1 MKKRKLLITL
11 VLTFLV
17 GSTIV
22 QASSGESFVKVA
34 SEQEFNEC
42 ISTNNMCELTSDL
55 TLDMRKAIS
64 SKVIIDLN
72 GHTIAPTDGAS
83 IHAGLI
89 RVNHG
94 GKLTVMD
101 SKGNGKITTGNN
113 KEVWAAIDLTD
124 SNKQEDVAELIVNSG
139 TIEGFYYGI
148 TGNGDIN
155 NTKITIN
162 GGNIKTIN
170 SDDSVAVFQPQKGTL
185 EINNGTITGGTGV
198 EIRSG
203 DLTVNGGTIIGNA
216 SKFEKMVN
224 GNGTTTNGV
233 GITVAQHTTK
243 NPINVVINN
252 GTISGIYGLYEWNPH
267 NNSEIDKVK
276 MVIHNGD
283 FKTTT
288 SDGAAVYSADFTN
301 FIKGGKYN
309 SDIDKYKT
317 ADAKTTSGIAV
328 KGTELQTTKKEN
340 KILVIVSTTLFII
353 IVGISCLYVYK
364 NKEMLKRK
372 FF

>member
-1 MKKRKLLITL
+1 MKKRNLLVTL

-22 QASSGESFVKVA
+22 KASSGESFFKVA
-34 SEQEFNEC
+34 SEQDFNEC
-42 ISTNNMCELTSDL
+42 ISQNNMCELTTDL
-55 TLDMRKAIS
+55 TFNMRKAIS

-72 GHTIAPTDGAS
+72 GHTISPVDGTS

-94 GKLTVMD
+94 GKLTIMD

-113 KEVWAAIDLTD
+113 NEVWAAIDLTD
-124 SNKQEDVAELIVNSG
+124 DNKEEEVAELIINSG

-148 TGNGDIN
+148 TGNGNIH

-170 SDDSVAVFQPQKGTL
+170 SDDSVAIFQPQKGTL

-216 SKFEKMVN
+216 KKFEKMVN

-252 GTISGIYGLYEWNPH
+252 GTVSGIYGLYEWNPH

-276 MVIHNGD
+276 MIIHNGN

-309 SDIDKYKT
+309 TDVSKYT
-317 ADAKTTSGIAV
+317 TEDAKTTSGVAVQKTELNATTKNETPIVIITTLILGVIAV
-328 KGTELQTTKKEN
+328 SA
-340 KILVIVSTTLFII
+340 VFI
-353 IVGISCLYVYK
+353 YK
-364 NKEMLKRK
+364 NKEIIKRK

>member
-301 FIKGGKYN
+301 YKLLKKKIK
-309 SDIDKYKT
+309 
-317 ADAKTTSGIAV
+317 
-328 KGTELQTTKKEN
+328 
-340 KILVIVSTTLFII
+340 F
-353 IVGISCLYVYK
+353 
-364 NKEMLKRK
+364 
-372 FF
+372 